1 MNAILS
7 PETLATQP
15 QYVLIAQALIDDI
28 KRGRYAVGDLLPPE
42 VSLCTQFGVSRH
54 TIREAMRLL
63 IQRRLVSRQRGIGT
77 HVVATEAHAH
87 YTQST
92 ASISDLPRY
101 VEETR
106 LVVKHLEDV
115 IADDHLADLLECP
128 VGQRWL
134 HARGFRHVGRGK
146 EPIALT
152 DVYVPA
158 AYSGIK
164 EAIGSMRV
172 PVYTLIERQ
181 YGERVTEVKQR
192 IDAIV
197 IGAKE
202 AKALDVRRGSAALV
216 VTRRYYAASGAL
228 LEVAVN
234 LHPADRFSY
243 TMSLHVNRDGKTPQE
258 HA

>member
-1 MNAILS
+1 MSAILS
-7 PETLATQP
+7 AETLATQP
-15 QYVLIAQALIDDI
+15 QYGLIAQALIDDI
-28 KRGRYAVGDLLPPE
+28 RRGRYAIGDLLPPE
-42 VSLCTQFGVSRH
+42 TNLCTQFGVSRH

-63 IQRRLVSRQRGIGT
+63 IQRGLVSRQRGIGT
-77 HVVATEAHAH
+77 HVVATDAQAH

-92 ASISDLPRY
+92 VSIADLPRY

-106 LVVKHLEDV
+106 LVVKQLEDV
-115 IADDHLADLLECP
+115 IADEELADLLECP
-128 VGQRWL
+128 AGQRWL

-152 DVYVPA
+152 DVYVTA
-158 AYSGIK
+158 AYAGIK
-164 EAIGSMRV
+164 DAIGATRV
-172 PVYTLIERQ
+172 PVYSLIERQ
-181 YGERVTEVKQR
+181 YGVRVTEVKQR

-197 IGAKE
+197 IGPKE
-202 AKALDVRRGSAALV
+202 ARVLDVRPGSAALV
-216 VTRRYYAASGAL
+216 ITRRYYAASGAL

-243 TMSLHVNRDGKTPQE
+243 TMSLHMSRHARSPQE